1 MPQASATTR
10 GQRAGVAMRT
20 GLLVIDMVNDFMD
33 GVLGNPAAKK
43 IVDPIAQLAAR
54 ARQDDA
60 WIVVYASNAHQ
71 LGDVELRLFPP
82 HSMAGTPGA
91 AVIDELRP
99 TPDDVIVTKR
109 FYSAF
114 TQTDIQAAL
123 DSHDVQRLVLVGQ
136 HTDCCIRHTSY
147 DAFVLGYELVVC
159 PDATT
164 VFEPGS
170 DEPVSIRQA
179 RALEYLQTYYG
190 AQLVDA
196 DGAGPHR
203 MP

>member
-1 MPQASATTR
+1 
-10 GQRAGVAMRT
+10 MRT

-33 GVLGNPAAKK
+33 GVLGNPAAKE
-43 IVDPIAQLAAR
+43 IVGPIAQLAER
-54 ARQDDA
+54 ARQDDE

-71 LGDVELRLFPP
+71 PGDVELRVFPP

-99 TPDDVIVTKR
+99 APDDVIVTKR

-114 TQTDIQAAL
+114 TQTDLQAAL
-123 DSHDVQRLVLVGQ
+123 ASHDVRRLVLVGQ
-136 HTDCCIRHTSY
+136 HTDCCVRHTCY
-147 DAFVLGYELVVC
+147 DAFVLDYELVVC

-164 VFEPGS
+164 VFGPGS

-190 AQLVDA
+190 ARLEPSDRA
-196 DGAGPHR
+196 GARRTP
-203 MP
+203 